1 MSGNLPDKIHFVTE
15 GAPFASTPMICK
27 LHPFRHMNLLA
38 LIISIIALI
47 LALSKWIYDFQKGN
61 VVSKSRVGLRS
72 ESQVKIQLLANQTN
86 CFITRGGFTLFL
98 LSLRIY
104 NESDQR
110 PVTIEECTLSIKNG
124 RRWQEIE
131 PYETPQAAIFPG
143 LMRHNMPITIEPSE
157 TQDFYEVFQLY
168 ELISGTRI
176 RIKLRCLE
184 KNGEIFE
191 GEDELYHR
199 TDERPVFDI
208 LFRTLGV

>member
-1 MSGNLPDKIHFVTE
+1 
-15 GAPFASTPMICK
+15 
-27 LHPFRHMNLLA
+27 MNLLT

-47 LALSKWIYDFQKGN
+47 LALSKWIYDFLR
-61 VVSKSRVGLRS
+61 SSIISTSRGGMRS
-72 ESQVKIQLLANQTN
+72 ESQVKLQLLANQTN
-86 CFITRGGFTLFL
+86 CFITRGGLTLFL

-110 PVTIEECTLSIKNG
+110 PLALEECTLSVRNG

-143 LMRHNMPITIEPSE
+143 LMRHIMPITIEPSK

-168 ELISGTRI
+168 ELISRTRI
-176 RIKLRCLE
+176 RIKIRFLE
-184 KNGEIFE
+184 KNRETFE
-191 GEDELYHR
+191 GEDEIYHR

>member
-1 MSGNLPDKIHFVTE
+1 
-15 GAPFASTPMICK
+15 
-27 LHPFRHMNLLA
+27 MNLLT

-47 LALSKWIYDFQKGN
+47 LALSKWIYDFRKGS
-61 VVSKSRVGLRS
+61 VVSTPRGGLRS

-86 CFITRGGFTLFL
+86 CFITRGGLTLFL

-110 PVTIEECTLSIKNG
+110 PATIKECTLSIRNG
-124 RRWQEIE
+124 RRWQEIK

-157 TQDFYEVFQLY
+157 TQNLYEVFQLY
-168 ELISGTRI
+168 ELIPGTRI
-176 RIKLRCLE
+176 RIKIRCLE
-184 KNGEIFE
+184 KSGETFE
-191 GEDELYHR
+191 GKDELYHR
-199 TDERPVFDI
+199 IDERPVFDI

>member
-1 MSGNLPDKIHFVTE
+1 
-15 GAPFASTPMICK
+15 
-27 LHPFRHMNLLA
+27 MNLLT

-47 LALSKWIYDFQKGN
+47 LALSKWIYDFRKSS
-61 VVSKSRVGLRS
+61 VVSTSRGGLRS
-72 ESQVKIQLLANQTN
+72 EAQVKLQLLANQTN

-110 PVTIEECTLSIKNG
+110 PVIIERCTLSVRIG
-124 RRWQEIE
+124 RKWQEIK
-131 PYETPQAAIFPG
+131 PYYTPQAAFFPG
-143 LMRHNMPITIEPSE
+143 LMRHNMPVTIEPLE

-168 ELISGTRI
+168 ELIPSTRV
-176 RIKLRCLE
+176 RIKIRCLE
-184 KNGEIFE
+184 KNGETFE

-199 TDERPVFDI
+199 TDKRPVFDI